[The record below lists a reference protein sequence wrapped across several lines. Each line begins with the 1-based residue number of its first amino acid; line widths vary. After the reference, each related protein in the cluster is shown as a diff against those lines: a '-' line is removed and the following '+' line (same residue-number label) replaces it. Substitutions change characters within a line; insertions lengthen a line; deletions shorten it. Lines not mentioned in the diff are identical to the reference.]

1 VFRIMLMSV
10 RWPFFGAALLLGGLA
25 NGLAFLVLDRMSSLG
40 HQVGIWRTY
49 KDWALYREYRRI
61 APDRNWSRAPITIAV
76 LSFVLAGYFM
86 WLSMKG
92 VVVPR

>member
-1 VFRIMLMSV
+1 MSV
-10 RWPFFGAALLLGGLA
+10 RWPFFGAAMLLGGLA
-25 NGLAFLVLDRMSSLG
+25 NGLAFLVLDRMGSLG
-40 HQVGIWRTY
+40 HRVGIWRTH
-49 KDWALYREYRRI
+49 KDWALYREYWRI
-61 APDRNWSRAPITIAV
+61 APGRNWSRAPITIAL

>member
-1 VFRIMLMSV
+1 VFKMLLMSI
-10 RWPFFGAALLLGGLA
+10 RWPYFGAAMLLGGLA
-25 NGLAFLVLDRMSSLG
+25 NGLAFLVLDRMGSLG
-40 HQVGIWRTY
+40 HQVGTWRTH
-49 KDWALYREYRRI
+49 KDWALYREYWRI
-61 APDRNWSRAPITIAV
+61 APGRNWSRAPITMAL

>member
-10 RWPFFGAALLLGGLA
+10 RWPFFGAAMLLGGLA
-25 NGLAFLVLDRMSSLG
+25 NGLAFLVLDRMGSLG
-40 HQVGIWRTY
+40 RRVGIWRTH
-49 KDWALYREYRRI
+49 KDWALYREYWRK
-61 APDRNWSRAPITIAV
+61 APERNWSRAPIAIA
-76 LSFVLAGYFM
+76 LLCLVLAGYFM